1 MTKKNLKDLVE
12 EIKKVA
18 APPPPKKPGYVS
30 SGVSGTTPSATPTG
44 PRTLPGHGGGAGGG
58 HRALPGHGGRP
69 TGAGG
74 GRGGGGGGVGNT
86 SIMAMQHA
94 LQDLAA
100 DVSAQINLQ
109 DAGSGDPTKEADA
122 RRRDAF
128 GIFLTKNY
136 MRNTGGV
143 QGVEY
148 DPDAAKVKMEDK
160 KPGDPT
166 RLSIVMD
173 TMNRIGKPKPGET
186 FADGIWGF
194 RTNAAVRDAYAF
206 AYGLLQ
212 FINDT
217 NRFATKKI
225 TTQAFS
231 EGALQDLAQY
241 AKTDPNTLSQ
251 TQKAEAAPK
260 ITEHVKN
267 IKQMYEDVKRQ
278 FLLHPAYQQY
288 IEYGKAFKTY
298 KPGVSKDQLDVL
310 RKAFP
315 NGIDIKVKNVST
327 NIKVDDLLSPET
339 LKTWIHR
346 AVPEA
351 NPSPDEVIQAVYA
364 TNAKIPNMPYRGF

>member
-1 MTKKNLKDLVE
+1 MSNYLKFFKSEFEKYAQELDM
-12 EIKKVA
+12 
-18 APPPPKKPGYVS
+18 PPS
-30 SGVSGTTPSATPTG
+30 RPSK
-44 PRTLPGHGGGAGGG
+44 
-58 HRALPGHGGRP
+58 
-69 TGAGG
+69 
-74 GRGGGGGGVGNT
+74 GGGGGAPATKPTGGGGSHGQSGSWGPPSRHQTTAPTGGGGSVG
-86 SIMAMQHA
+86 SVEIMAMQHA

-109 DAGSGDPTKEADA
+109 EAGSGDPTREADA

-128 GIFLTKNY
+128 GVFLTKNY
-136 MRNTGGV
+136 MRNTGSV

-173 TMNRIGKPKPGET
+173 TMSRIGRPKPGEK
-186 FADGIWGF
+186 FADGVWGP

-225 TTQAFS
+225 VTNAFDQ
-231 EGALQDLAQY
+231 GALQDLAQY
-241 AKTDPNTLSQ
+241 AKTNPTALSPS
-251 TQKAEAAPK
+251 QKAEAAPK
-260 ITEHVKN
+260 ITEHAKN
-267 IKQMYEDVKRQ
+267 IKTMYDEVKRQ
-278 FLLHPAYQQY
+278 FLMHPAYQQY

-298 KPGVSKDQLDVL
+298 KPGVNKEQLDVL

-315 NGIDIKVKNVST
+315 DGFDIKVKDIPT
-327 NIKVDDLLSPET
+327 KIKVDDLLSPEA
-339 LKTWIHR
+339 LKAWIHR
-346 AVPEA
+346 AVPTA
-351 NPSPDEVIQAVYA
+351 NPTPDQVINAVYGA
-364 TNAKIPNMPYRGF
+364 HTNIPNMPYQGF